1 MFIGWIFFCIAAA
14 MFASIRRHR
23 SAFGWFVFAFFFSP
37 LVAFVFL
44 AILKERIPD
53 DLCLPEHEPYD
64 YGADAK
70 LAVRVFSS
78 VLPIAIFVL
87 VLVTMLTLVV
97 SFSYAQQQATTQ
109 QVFRDASGRTVGT
122 ATQSGNQT
130 TFRDASGRTTGTV
143 AIPTPRRR

>member
-1 MFIGWIFFCIAAA
+1 MFIAWIFFCIAAA
-14 MFASIRRHR
+14 MFASIRRNR
-23 SAFGWFVFAFFFSP
+23 SAIGWFIFAFFFSP
-37 LVAFVFL
+37 LIAFVFL
-44 AILKERIPD
+44 AILKERAPD
-53 DLCLPEHEPYD
+53 LDLCLPEHEPYD

-87 VLVTMLTLVV
+87 VLVTALTLVV
-97 SFSYAQQQATTQ
+97 SFSHAQQQATTQ
-109 QVFRDASGRTVGT
+109 QVFRDASGRTIGT

-143 AIPTPRRR
+143 STPHRR